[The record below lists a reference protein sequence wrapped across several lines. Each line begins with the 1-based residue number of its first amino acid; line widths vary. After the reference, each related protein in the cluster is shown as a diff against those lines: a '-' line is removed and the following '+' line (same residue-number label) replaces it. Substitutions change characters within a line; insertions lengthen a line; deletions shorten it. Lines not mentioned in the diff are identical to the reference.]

1 MQIGCSK
8 STISREMSRNGGK
21 EKYSIVNAQNRY
33 QQKRKKCR
41 KPRILSEESLRRLVI
56 KYIVIILLLGVN
68 FKSSKKTKFFHPSTK
83 PLSCY
88 NRNKYIGHGR
98 KLLWH
103 TRSTLS
109 AMDRPISTVT
119 TRSKAGV
126 IRL

>member
-68 FKSSKKTKFFHPSTK
+68 FKSSKKLNFFTRQQNRFHAIIETNILVTGGNFYVILALLCPPWTDLSQ
-83 PLSCY
+83 PLQQ
-88 NRNKYIGHGR
+88 
-98 KLLWH
+98 
-103 TRSTLS
+103 
-109 AMDRPISTVT
+109 DP
-119 TRSKAGV
+119 
-126 IRL
+126 RLV